1 MSIVSMRDMLEAGV
15 HFGHQSRYWN
25 PKMAPYIF
33 GERNRIHIINL
44 EVTLPLYREA
54 INFLGRMAASNGTV
68 LFVGT
73 KRAAQEVIRREA
85 VRCGMPYVDQR
96 WLGGMLTNFKTV
108 RASIARLREM
118 EAMEEDGR
126 VQRMSKKEALSFRR
140 VLAKLQR
147 SLGGIK
153 HSESLPDVLYIVDVG
168 HEKIAVREADKLGIP
183 IVGVVDTNHEPDRV
197 DYVIPG
203 NDDAA
208 RAIEL
213 YTVGVAD
220 AVIEA
225 RQAAHLEVAPEE
237 KGGSG
242 PDGVNANGADGP
254 AVVLSEPAPA
264 GPAVVLSEPAPA
276 APAVVSSEPA
286 SAGPAVVSSEPAS
299 AAPAV
304 VSSEPASAGP
314 AVAASESAP
323 AAPADAASEPA
334 RAAAAGPAGET
345 LADRIRQHV
354 FTHHIVPSRDAGEN
368 LIVVR
373 AGDVHREMGLQDR
386 VPAVVSALDTQRFLG
401 MAGVVMEGR
410 SGPPQGATT
419 AFTFRVVEPGGEA
432 AEES

>member
-1 MSIVSMRDMLEAGV
+1 MSIVTMRNMLEAGV

-54 INFLGRMAASNGTV
+54 INFLGRMAANNGTV

-85 VRCGMPYVDQR
+85 IRCGMPFVDQR

-140 VLAKLQR
+140 SLAKLQR

-153 HSESLPDVLYIVDVG
+153 HSESLPDVLFIVDVG
-168 HEKIAVREADKLGIP
+168 HEKIAVMEADKLGIP

-220 AVIEA
+220 AIIEA
-225 RQAAHLEVAPEE
+225 RQAAHLEIDPGESVEAGTPVADAASGNGAAAPPAEPTGGSAPLAPEI
-237 KGGSG
+237 
-242 PDGVNANGADGP
+242 A
-254 AVVLSEPAPA
+254 
-264 GPAVVLSEPAPA
+264 
-276 APAVVSSEPA
+276 SSEPA
-286 SAGPAVVSSEPAS
+286 SPAPEESPA
-299 AAPAV
+299 
-304 VSSEPASAGP
+304 
-314 AVAASESAP
+314 
-323 AAPADAASEPA
+323 
-334 RAAAAGPAGET
+334 ET
-345 LADRIRQHV
+345 LADRVRQHV
-354 FTHHIVPSRDAGEN
+354 LVHHITPARDGGEN
-368 LIVVR
+368 LIRVTS
-373 AGDVHREMGLQDR
+373 GEVHREMGLQDR
-386 VPAVVSALDTQRFLG
+386 MPAVCGALDTEKFLEL
-401 MAGVVMEGR
+401 AGVAMEER
-410 SGPPQGATT
+410 TGPPQGATT
-419 AFTFRVVEPGGEA
+419 TFVFRVVESG
-432 AEES
+432 EES

>member
-1 MSIVSMRDMLEAGV
+1 MSIVTMRDMLEAGV

-54 INFLGRMAASNGTV
+54 INFLGRMAASNGAI

-85 VRCGMPYVDQR
+85 TRCGMPYVDQR

-153 HSESLPDVLYIVDVG
+153 HTESLPDVLFVVDVG
-168 HEKIAVREADKLGIP
+168 HEKIAVQEADKLGIP

-220 AVIEA
+220 AIIEA
-225 RQAAHLEVAPEE
+225 RQAAQLAT
-237 KGGSG
+237 
-242 PDGVNANGADGP
+242 GP
-254 AVVLSEPAPA
+254 AAMDDPA
-264 GPAVVLSEPAPA
+264 GPADAAAGNGAAAPAESPPAPA
-276 APAVVSSEPA
+276 EP
-286 SAGPAVVSSEPAS
+286 P
-299 AAPAV
+299 
-304 VSSEPASAGP
+304 
-314 AVAASESAP
+314 P
-323 AAPADAASEPA
+323 AAAES
-334 RAAAAGPAGET
+334 
-345 LADRIRQHV
+345 LSDRIREHV
-354 FTHHIVPSRDAGEN
+354 LVHHIAPARDAGEN
-368 LIVVR
+368 VVTVR
-373 AGDVHREMGLQDR
+373 AGDVGREMGLQDR
-386 VPAVVSALDTQRFLG
+386 GPAVAAALRSGKLLEL
-401 MAGVVMEGR
+401 AGV
-410 SGPPQGATT
+410 
-419 AFTFRVVEPGGEA
+419 EA
-432 AEES
+432 AGEPDGRDGPAATFEYRFAGTKAEG

>member
-1 MSIVSMRDMLEAGV
+1 MSIVSMRDMLQAGV

-44 EVTLPLYREA
+44 EVTLALYREA

-126 VQRMSKKEALSFRR
+126 VQRMSKKEALGFRR
-140 VLAKLQR
+140 SLAKLQR

-153 HSESLPDVLYIVDVG
+153 NTESLPDVLFVVDVG

-220 AVIEA
+220 AIIEA
-225 RQAAHLEVAPEE
+225 RQAAHLEVDYGEMGAADATAAP
-237 KGGSG
+237 
-242 PDGVNANGADGP
+242 ANGGAAPAPVPIESSEAGP
-254 AVVLSEPAPA
+254 VAEPAPA
-264 GPAVVLSEPAPA
+264 TSAEAAPAETAPAAAPEPAPSTPVEAAPEPAPA
-276 APAVVSSEPA
+276 AAAEP
-286 SAGPAVVSSEPAS
+286 P
-299 AAPAV
+299 
-304 VSSEPASAGP
+304 
-314 AVAASESAP
+314 P
-323 AAPADAASEPA
+323 AAPAEAEAPAASAEPEPP
-334 RAAAAGPAGET
+334 AAAASGPGPEDSGSAEAQDAAAG
-345 LADRIRQHV
+345 ADA
-354 FTHHIVPSRDAGEN
+354 S
-368 LIVVR
+368 
-373 AGDVHREMGLQDR
+373 
-386 VPAVVSALDTQRFLG
+386 
-401 MAGVVMEGR
+401 EGR
-410 SGPPQGATT
+410 
-419 AFTFRVVEPGGEA
+419 
-432 AEES
+432 

>member
-1 MSIVSMRDMLEAGV
+1 MSIVTMRDMLEAGV

-85 VRCGMPYVDQR
+85 IRCGMPFVDQR

-126 VQRMSKKEALSFRR
+126 VQRMSKKEALRFRR

-168 HEKIAVREADKLGIP
+168 HEKIAVQEADKLGIP

-213 YTVGVAD
+213 YTIGVAD
-220 AVIEA
+220 AIIEA
-225 RQAAHLEVAPEE
+225 RQAAQLEVGDGAGAEPEPPPAAAPPA
-237 KGGSG
+237 G
-242 PDGVNANGADGP
+242 NGADAP
-254 AVVLSEPAPA
+254 AVVTSAPEPAGARDPA
-264 GPAVVLSEPAPA
+264 EARDPAAVEAIEEPA
-276 APAVVSSEPA
+276 APAL
-286 SAGPAVVSSEPAS
+286 
-299 AAPAV
+299 
-304 VSSEPASAGP
+304 
-314 AVAASESAP
+314 P
-323 AAPADAASEPA
+323 AAEEPDE
-334 RAAAAGPAGET
+334 ET
-345 LADRIRQHV
+345 LAARIRKYVIDRHV
-354 FTHHIVPSRDAGEN
+354 APARDAGAAS
-368 LIVVR
+368 VRVR
-373 AGDVHREMGLQDR
+373 AGDVHGELGLEDR
-386 VPAVVSALDTQRFLG
+386 MPAVCSALDTQVFLDL
-401 MAGVVMEGR
+401 AGVEMEGR

-419 AFTFRVVEPGGEA
+419 TFAFRLPGPAPVPEPASDATEGGP
-432 AEES
+432 

>member
-1 MSIVSMRDMLEAGV
+1 MSIVTMRDMLEAGV
-15 HFGHQSRYWN
+15 HFGHQARYWN

-85 VRCGMPYVDQR
+85 NRCGMPYVDQR

-126 VQRMSKKEALSFRR
+126 VQRMSKKEALGFRR
-140 VLAKLQR
+140 SLAKLQR

-153 HSESLPDVLYIVDVG
+153 HTESLPDVLYVADVG
-168 HEKIAVREADKLGIP
+168 HEKIAVMEAYKLGIP
-183 IVGVVDTNHEPDRV
+183 IVGVVDTNNEPDRV

-220 AVIEA
+220 AIVEA
-225 RQAAHLEVAPEE
+225 RQAAHLDV
-237 KGGSG
+237 
-242 PDGVNANGADGP
+242 GA
-254 AVVLSEPAPA
+254 
-264 GPAVVLSEPAPA
+264 
-276 APAVVSSEPA
+276 
-286 SAGPAVVSSEPAS
+286 
-299 AAPAV
+299 
-304 VSSEPASAGP
+304 
-314 AVAASESAP
+314 AASEGAPRLNGGGAPDSAG
-323 AAPADAASEPA
+323 
-334 RAAAAGPAGET
+334 AAAGEGEKAAVPRPDEGAGATADSESSPADEQ

-354 FTHHIVPSRDAGEN
+354 VIRHFVPARASGLNE
-368 LIVVR
+368 VTVR
-373 AGDVHREMGLQDR
+373 AGDLAEEMELQGDT
-386 VPAVVSALDTQRFLG
+386 AAICAALRSKMLRDL
-401 MAGVVMEGR
+401 AGVGLAGEPDTRDSV
-410 SGPPQGATT
+410 AA
-419 AFTFRVVEPGGEA
+419 AFTYTLGVTQ
-432 AEES
+432 AE

>member
-1 MSIVSMRDMLEAGV
+1 MSIVTMRDMLGAGV

-85 VRCGMPYVDQR
+85 MRCGMPYVDQR

-108 RASIARLREM
+108 RASIARLTEM

-126 VQRMSKKEALSFRR
+126 VQRMSKKEALRFRR

-153 HSESLPDVLYIVDVG
+153 HSESLPDVLFIVDVG

-220 AVIEA
+220 AIIEA
-225 RQAAHLEVAPEE
+225 RQAAHLEVGDGT
-237 KGGSG
+237 KDGSG
-242 PDGVNANGADGP
+242 PAP
-254 AVVLSEPAPA
+254 AEAPA
-264 GPAVVLSEPAPA
+264 GNGAA
-276 APAVVSSEPA
+276 APAVISGVPD
-286 SAGPAVVSSEPAS
+286 SAEAIDEA
-299 AAPAV
+299 AAPAP
-304 VSSEPASAGP
+304 PADAPSDSDGSVPAAIADE
-314 AVAASESAP
+314 AVAAAADESDGA
-323 AAPADAASEPA
+323 
-334 RAAAAGPAGET
+334 T
-345 LADRIRQHV
+345 LAERIRRHVIDQH
-354 FTHHIVPSRDAGEN
+354 IAKARDAGASE
-368 LIVVR
+368 IRVR
-373 AGDVHREMGLQDR
+373 AGDVHGELGLQDR
-386 VPAVVSALDTQRFLG
+386 MPAVCSALDTQIFLDLAEVE
-401 MAGVVMEGR
+401 MTGR

-419 AFTFRVVEPGGEA
+419 TFVFHFPDSAPGSAGDSTEA
-432 AEES
+432 G

>member
-15 HFGHQSRYWN
+15 HFGHQLRYWN

-126 VQRMSKKEALSFRR
+126 VQRMSKKEALGFRR

-153 HSESLPDVLYIVDVG
+153 HTESLPDVLFVVDVG
-168 HEKIAVREADKLGIP
+168 HEKIAVQEADKLGIP

-208 RAIEL
+208 GAIEL

-220 AVIEA
+220 AIIEA
-225 RQAAHLEVAPEE
+225 RQAAHLEVFEAQDE
-237 KGGSG
+237 
-242 PDGVNANGADGP
+242 
-254 AVVLSEPAPA
+254 PA
-264 GPAVVLSEPAPA
+264 GPTEAAAGNGA
-276 APAVVSSEPA
+276 AP
-286 SAGPAVVSSEPAS
+286 
-299 AAPAV
+299 
-304 VSSEPASAGP
+304 
-314 AVAASESAP
+314 SESA
-323 AAPADAASEPA
+323 EPA
-334 RAAAAGPAGET
+334 EAPPAAAAAES
-345 LADRIRQHV
+345 LSDRIRQHALV
-354 FTHHIVPSRDAGEN
+354 HHVAPARDAGEN
-368 LIVVR
+368 VVTLR
-373 AGDVHREMGLQDR
+373 AGDIGREMGLQDR
-386 VPAVVSALDTQRFLG
+386 MPAVGAALRSGKFLEL
-401 MAGVVMEGR
+401 AGVEATGAPDR
-410 SGPPQGATT
+410 PDTTATT
-419 AFTFRVVEPGGEA
+419 FEYRFVGAAGEG
-432 AEES
+432 

>member
-85 VRCGMPYVDQR
+85 TRCGMPYVDQR

-140 VLAKLQR
+140 GLAKLQR

-153 HSESLPDVLYIVDVG
+153 HTESPPDVLYVVDVG
-168 HEKIAVREADKLGIP
+168 HEKIAVQEADKLGIP

-220 AVIEA
+220 AIIEA
-225 RQAAHLEVAPEE
+225 RQAAQLATGAAGTDDPA
-237 KGGSG
+237 G
-242 PDGVNANGADGP
+242 PVNAAVGNGAAAP
-254 AVVLSEPAPA
+254 AEPPPAPA
-264 GPAVVLSEPAPA
+264 ESPPA
-276 APAVVSSEPA
+276 AA
-286 SAGPAVVSSEPAS
+286 
-299 AAPAV
+299 
-304 VSSEPASAGP
+304 
-314 AVAASESAP
+314 ESL
-323 AAPADAASEPA
+323 S
-334 RAAAAGPAGET
+334 
-345 LADRIRQHV
+345 DRIREHV
-354 FTHHIVPSRDAGEN
+354 LVHHVAPARDAGEN
-368 LIVVR
+368 LVTVR
-373 AGDVHREMGLQDR
+373 AGDVGREMGLKDR
-386 VPAVVSALDTQRFLG
+386 TPAICSALRSGKLLDL
-401 MAGVVMEGR
+401 AGV
-410 SGPPQGATT
+410 
-419 AFTFRVVEPGGEA
+419 EA
-432 AEES
+432 AGEPDQRDSTAATFEYRFAGPAGEG

>member
-44 EVTLPLYREA
+44 EVTLPLYQEA

-85 VRCGMPYVDQR
+85 IRCGMPYVDQR

-118 EAMEEDGR
+118 DAMEEDGR
-126 VQRMSKKEALSFRR
+126 VQRMSKKEALGFRR
-140 VLAKLQR
+140 ALAKLQR

-153 HSESLPDVLYIVDVG
+153 HSESLPDVLYVVDVG

-203 NDDAA
+203 NDDAT

-213 YTVGVAD
+213 YSIGVAD
-220 AVIEA
+220 AIIEA
-225 RQAAHLEVAPEE
+225 RQAAHLETGAGA
-237 KGGSG
+237 KSGAG
-242 PDGVNANGADGP
+242 PDAEDAAAGNGA
-254 AVVLSEPAPA
+254 A
-264 GPAVVLSEPAPA
+264 APA
-276 APAVVSSEPA
+276 A
-286 SAGPAVVSSEPAS
+286 
-299 AAPAV
+299 
-304 VSSEPASAGP
+304 
-314 AVAASESAP
+314 
-323 AAPADAASEPA
+323 
-334 RAAAAGPAGET
+334 AGEPVAET
-345 LADRIRQHV
+345 LSDRIRQHV
-354 FTHHIVPSRDAGEN
+354 LTHHIAPARDAGEN
-368 LIVVR
+368 VITVR
-373 AGDVHREMGLQDR
+373 AGDVSREMGLQDR
-386 VPAVVSALDTQRFLG
+386 VPAVCAAL
-401 MAGVVMEGR
+401 R
-410 SGPPQGATT
+410 SRKFRDLADVDLTGDPDRQDGATT
-419 AFTFRVVEPGGEA
+419 TFDYTVGGA
-432 AEES
+432 KAGN

>member
-1 MSIVSMRDMLEAGV
+1 MSIVTMRDMLEAGV

-85 VRCGMPYVDQR
+85 IRCGMPYVDQR

-140 VLAKLQR
+140 SLAKLQR

-153 HSESLPDVLYIVDVG
+153 HAESLPDVLYVVDVG
-168 HEKIAVREADKLGIP
+168 HEKIAVLEADKLGIP

-220 AVIEA
+220 AIIEA
-225 RQAAHLEVAPEE
+225 RQAAHLEV
-237 KGGSG
+237 GSG
-242 PDGVNANGADGP
+242 EMGDADAIAARANGGG
-254 AVVLSEPAPA
+254 APA
-264 GPAVVLSEPAPA
+264 TLAESASAEAVPAADPEPAPA
-276 APAVVSSEPA
+276 APEPA
-286 SAGPAVVSSEPAS
+286 PTEPAPVEAES
-299 AAPAV
+299 PA
-304 VSSEPASAGP
+304 E
-314 AVAASESAP
+314 AASDVVESAS
-323 AAPADAASEPA
+323 DA
-334 RAAAAGPAGET
+334 T
-345 LADRIRQHV
+345 LADRIRLHV
-354 FTHHIVPSRDAGEN
+354 ITQRIAPARNAGETR
-368 LIVVR
+368 VR
-373 AGDVHREMGLQDR
+373 VTAGDVHREMDLQDR
-386 VPAVVSALDTQRFLG
+386 MPAVCGALDARKFLD
-401 MAGVVMEGR
+401 MAGVSMEER
-410 SGPPQGATT
+410 SGPPQGA
-419 AFTFRVVEPGGEA
+419 AATFVFGVSGPTGAEAEEA
-432 AEES
+432 AAGADASEGR

>member
-1 MSIVSMRDMLEAGV
+1 MRARSGQGEAKLRTRTVTCVRVPSEGSPHGVRGGTTRYEPQGTPMSIVTMRDMLEAGV

-73 KRAAQEVIRREA
+73 KRAAQDVIRREA
-85 VRCGMPYVDQR
+85 IRCGMPYVDQR

-140 VLAKLQR
+140 SLSKLQR

-153 HSESLPDVLYIVDVG
+153 HTESLPDVLYVVDVG
-168 HEKIAVREADKLGIP
+168 HEKIAVMEADKLGIP

-220 AVIEA
+220 AIIEA
-225 RQAAHLEVAPEE
+225 RQAAHLEV
-237 KGGSG
+237 G
-242 PDGVNANGADGP
+242 PDSQGDSGRGAEETAPGNGEA
-254 AVVLSEPAPA
+254 S
-264 GPAVVLSEPAPA
+264 A
-276 APAVVSSEPA
+276 AAVVSSAPEPV
-286 SAGPAVVSSEPAS
+286 PAAANGA
-299 AAPAV
+299 AAPA
-304 VSSEPASAGP
+304 GD
-314 AVAASESAP
+314 P
-323 AAPADAASEPA
+323 AAPEPAAASGAAEPD
-334 RAAAAGPAGET
+334 EQT

-354 FTHHIVPSRDAGEN
+354 ITHDIVPARDAGQGAVS
-368 LIVVR
+368 IR
-373 AGDVHREMGLQDR
+373 AGAVHGEMGLQDR
-386 VPAVVSALDTQRFLG
+386 MPAVCAALDAQDFLDQ
-401 MAGVVMEGR
+401 AGVEMEER
-410 SGPPQGATT
+410 SGPPQGA
-419 AFTFRVVEPGGEA
+419 AARFVFRIIGSAEA
-432 AEES
+432 PAEAS

>member
-1 MSIVSMRDMLEAGV
+1 MSIVTMRDMLEAGV

-54 INFLGRMAASNGTV
+54 INFLGRMAANNGTV

-73 KRAAQEVIRREA
+73 KRAAQEAIRREA
-85 VRCGMPYVDQR
+85 NRCGMPYVDQR
-96 WLGGMLTNFKTV
+96 WLGGMLTNYKTV

-140 VLAKLQR
+140 SLAKLQR

-153 HSESLPDVLYIVDVG
+153 NTESLPDVLFIVDVG
-168 HEKIAVREADKLGIP
+168 HEKIAVLEADKLGIP

-213 YTVGVAD
+213 YTIGVAD
-220 AVIEA
+220 AIIEA
-225 RQAAHLEVAPEE
+225 RQAAHLEVVADSPDSGAGTGAAEVQAP
-237 KGGSG
+237 SG
-242 PDGVNANGADGP
+242 NG
-254 AVVLSEPAPA
+254 EAP
-264 GPAVVLSEPAPA
+264 
-276 APAVVSSEPA
+276 APAVVTSVPESEPA
-286 SAGPAVVSSEPAS
+286 TGNGA
-299 AAPAV
+299 AAPATDPGTP
-304 VSSEPASAGP
+304 EPAA
-314 AVAASESAP
+314 AP
-323 AAPADAASEPA
+323 AAEEPD
-334 RAAAAGPAGET
+334 EQT

-354 FTHHIVPSRDAGEN
+354 ITHDIVPAREAGQGE
-368 LIVVR
+368 VSVR
-373 AGDVHREMGLQDR
+373 AGAVHGEMGLQDR
-386 VPAVVSALDTQRFLG
+386 MPAVCGALDTQVFLDL
-401 MAGVVMEGR
+401 AGVAMKER

-419 AFTFRVVEPGGEA
+419 RFVFQIAGATEA
-432 AEES
+432 PAEES

>member
-1 MSIVSMRDMLEAGV
+1 MSIVSMRDMLQAGV

-44 EVTLPLYREA
+44 EVTLALYREA

-85 VRCGMPYVDQR
+85 IRCGMPYVDQR

-153 HSESLPDVLYIVDVG
+153 HTESLPDVLYVVDVG

-220 AVIEA
+220 AIIEA
-225 RQAAHLEVAPEE
+225 RQAAHLEVDATE
-237 KGGSG
+237 KVDSEAA
-242 PDGVNANGADGP
+242 ANGGGAP
-254 AVVLSEPAPA
+254 APVSSESSEPAPA
-264 GPAVVLSEPAPA
+264 TAAEAAPA
-276 APAVVSSEPA
+276 APAEIEPPAA
-286 SAGPAVVSSEPAS
+286 SAGLNEG
-299 AAPAV
+299 AAP
-304 VSSEPASAGP
+304 SDQGPKGSGP
-314 AVAASESAP
+314 A
-323 AAPADAASEPA
+323 
-334 RAAAAGPAGET
+334 PAGE
-345 LADRIRQHV
+345 D
-354 FTHHIVPSRDAGEN
+354 P
-368 LIVVR
+368 
-373 AGDVHREMGLQDR
+373 
-386 VPAVVSALDTQRFLG
+386 
-401 MAGVVMEGR
+401 AGVDAPEG
-410 SGPPQGATT
+410 S
-419 AFTFRVVEPGGEA
+419 
-432 AEES
+432 

>member
-1 MSIVSMRDMLEAGV
+1 MPIVSMRDMLEAGV

-85 VRCGMPYVDQR
+85 LRCGMPYVDQR

-126 VQRMSKKEALSFRR
+126 VQRMSKKEALGFRR

-153 HSESLPDVLYIVDVG
+153 HAESLPDVLYVVDVG
-168 HEKIAVREADKLGIP
+168 HEKIAVQEADKLGIP

-220 AVIEA
+220 AIIEA
-225 RQAAHLEVAPEE
+225 RQAAHLEIAAAA
-237 KGGSG
+237 K
-242 PDGVNANGADGP
+242 DD
-254 AVVLSEPAPA
+254 PA
-264 GPAVVLSEPAPA
+264 GPE
-276 APAVVSSEPA
+276 
-286 SAGPAVVSSEPAS
+286 
-299 AAPAV
+299 
-304 VSSEPASAGP
+304 
-314 AVAASESAP
+314 
-323 AAPADAASEPA
+323 
-334 RAAAAGPAGET
+334 AAAAGNGAAAPAESPPVAAAET
-345 LADRIRQHV
+345 LSDRVREHV
-354 FTHHIVPSRDAGEN
+354 LVHHLAPARDAGEN
-368 LIVVR
+368 VVAVR
-373 AGDVHREMGLQDR
+373 AGDVAREMGLQDR
-386 VPAVVSALDTQRFLG
+386 VPAVCSALRTRKLLER
-401 MAGVVMEGR
+401 AGVEMTGEPDRRDGTTTTFEYRFV
-410 SGPPQGATT
+410 GAK
-419 AFTFRVVEPGGEA
+419 
-432 AEES
+432 AED

>member
-1 MSIVSMRDMLEAGV
+1 MSIVSMRDMLQAGV

-85 VRCGMPYVDQR
+85 NRCGMPFVDQR
-96 WLGGMLTNFKTV
+96 WLGGMLTNYKTV

-140 VLAKLQR
+140 ALAKLQR

-153 HSESLPDVLYIVDVG
+153 HTESLPDVLFVVDVG
-168 HEKIAVREADKLGIP
+168 HEKIAVREAEKLGIP

-213 YTVGVAD
+213 YAVGVAD
-220 AVIEA
+220 AILEA
-225 RQAAHLEVAPEE
+225 RQAAHLEVGPGDGGES
-237 KGGSG
+237 GSG
-242 PDGVNANGADGP
+242 APGANGA
-254 AVVLSEPAPA
+254 
-264 GPAVVLSEPAPA
+264 A

-286 SAGPAVVSSEPAS
+286 PAA
-299 AAPAV
+299 AAPAAAA
-304 VSSEPASAGP
+304 EP
-314 AVAASESAP
+314 AP
-323 AAPADAASEPA
+323 AAPAVAAPAAAPAAPPEPTAAEAASAEPQA
-334 RAAAAGPAGET
+334 PAAEAAASDQGPGGSGSAPAGEDVAV
-345 LADRIRQHV
+345 ADA
-354 FTHHIVPSRDAGEN
+354 PEDS
-368 LIVVR
+368 
-373 AGDVHREMGLQDR
+373 
-386 VPAVVSALDTQRFLG
+386 
-401 MAGVVMEGR
+401 
-410 SGPPQGATT
+410 
-419 AFTFRVVEPGGEA
+419 
-432 AEES
+432 

>member
-1 MSIVSMRDMLEAGV
+1 MSIVSMRDMLQAGV

-44 EVTLPLYREA
+44 EVTLALYREA

-85 VRCGMPYVDQR
+85 IRCGMPYVDQR

-140 VLAKLQR
+140 SLAKLQR

-153 HSESLPDVLYIVDVG
+153 NTESLPDVLYVVDVG

-220 AVIEA
+220 AIMEA
-225 RQAAHLEVAPEE
+225 RQAAHLEVDPGE
-237 KGGSG
+237 KGAADATGS
-242 PDGVNANGADGP
+242 PANGGGAP
-254 AVVLSEPAPA
+254 APVSSESSEAAPAAEPAPA
-264 GPAVVLSEPAPA
+264 ASAEAAPAEPAPA
-276 APAVVSSEPA
+276 APAEATP
-286 SAGPAVVSSEPAS
+286 EPAS
-299 AAPAV
+299 AAPA
-304 VSSEPASAGP
+304 EP
-314 AVAASESAP
+314 AP
-323 AAPADAASEPA
+323 AAPVEAEAPAASAEPEA
-334 RAAAAGPAGET
+334 PAAAASDPGPEESGSAPAEEDAAG
-345 LADRIRQHV
+345 
-354 FTHHIVPSRDAGEN
+354 SDA
-368 LIVVR
+368 
-373 AGDVHREMGLQDR
+373 
-386 VPAVVSALDTQRFLG
+386 PA
-401 MAGVVMEGR
+401 EGR
-410 SGPPQGATT
+410 
-419 AFTFRVVEPGGEA
+419 
-432 AEES
+432 

>member
-1 MSIVSMRDMLEAGV
+1 MSIVTMRDMLEAGV

-54 INFLGRMAASNGTV
+54 INFLGRMAANNGTV

-73 KRAAQEVIRREA
+73 KRAAQEAIRREA
-85 VRCGMPYVDQR
+85 NRCGMPFVDQR
-96 WLGGMLTNFKTV
+96 WLGGMLTNYKTV

-140 VLAKLQR
+140 SLAKLQR

-153 HSESLPDVLYIVDVG
+153 NTESLPDVLFIVDVG
-168 HEKIAVREADKLGIP
+168 HEKIAVLEADKLGIP

-213 YTVGVAD
+213 YTIGVAD
-220 AVIEA
+220 AIIEA
-225 RQAAHLEVAPEE
+225 RQAAHLEVVADSPDSGAGTGAAEVQAP
-237 KGGSG
+237 SG
-242 PDGVNANGADGP
+242 NG
-254 AVVLSEPAPA
+254 EAP
-264 GPAVVLSEPAPA
+264 
-276 APAVVSSEPA
+276 APAVVTSVPEFEPA
-286 SAGPAVVSSEPAS
+286 TGNGA
-299 AAPAV
+299 AAPATDPGTP
-304 VSSEPASAGP
+304 EPAA
-314 AVAASESAP
+314 AP
-323 AAPADAASEPA
+323 AAEEPD
-334 RAAAAGPAGET
+334 EQT
-345 LADRIRQHV
+345 LAERIRQHV
-354 FTHHIVPSRDAGEN
+354 ITHDIVPAREAGQVE
-368 LIVVR
+368 VSVR
-373 AGDVHREMGLQDR
+373 AGAVHGEMGLQDR
-386 VPAVVSALDTQRFLG
+386 MPAVCGALDTQVFLDL
-401 MAGVVMEGR
+401 AGVAMKER

-419 AFTFRVVEPGGEA
+419 RFVFQIAGATEA
-432 AEES
+432 PAEES

>member
-1 MSIVSMRDMLEAGV
+1 MSIVSMRDMLAAGV

-85 VRCGMPYVDQR
+85 IRCGMPYVDQR

-140 VLAKLQR
+140 SLAKLQR

-153 HSESLPDVLYIVDVG
+153 NTESLPDVLYVVDVG

-220 AVIEA
+220 AIIEA
-225 RQAAHLEVAPEE
+225 RQAAHLEVGPDE
-237 KGGSG
+237 KGDAEETGA
-242 PDGVNANGADGP
+242 PANGGGAP
-254 AVVLSEPAPA
+254 VVASIGEAPA
-264 GPAVVLSEPAPA
+264 APAEPAPA
-276 APAVVSSEPA
+276 AAAE
-286 SAGPAVVSSEPAS
+286 
-299 AAPAV
+299 AAPA
-304 VSSEPASAGP
+304 EP
-314 AVAASESAP
+314 AP
-323 AAPADAASEPA
+323 AAAAEAAPAEAVPAVSAEVEAPSAAEDSTGDA
-334 RAAAAGPAGET
+334 
-345 LADRIRQHV
+345 LADRVRQHV
-354 FTHHIVPSRDAGEN
+354 ITRHIVPARDAGEA
-368 LIVVR
+368 VVR
-373 AGDVHREMGLQDR
+373 VTSGDVHRDMSLQDR
-386 VPAVVSALDTQRFLG
+386 IPAVCSALDTQVFLD
-401 MAGVVMEGR
+401 MAGVNMEER

-419 AFTFRVVEPGGEA
+419 TFAFRISGPA
-432 AEES
+432 DAPAEGS

>member
-1 MSIVSMRDMLEAGV
+1 MSIVSMRDMLQAGV

-44 EVTLPLYREA
+44 EVTLALYREA

-85 VRCGMPYVDQR
+85 IRCGMPYVDQR

-140 VLAKLQR
+140 SLAKLQR

-153 HSESLPDVLYIVDVG
+153 NTESLPDVLFVVDVG

-220 AVIEA
+220 AIIEA
-225 RQAAHLEVAPEE
+225 RQAAHLEVDPGVKGDAEATGAP
-237 KGGSG
+237 
-242 PDGVNANGADGP
+242 ANGGGAPVSSESSEAAP
-254 AVVLSEPAPA
+254 AAEPAPA
-264 GPAVVLSEPAPA
+264 TSAEAAPAETAPAAAPEPAPSAPAEAAPAPAAAAAAEPVPAEPAPA
-276 APAVVSSEPA
+276 APVEAE
-286 SAGPAVVSSEPAS
+286 AS
-299 AAPAV
+299 AASAEPEPPAT
-304 VSSEPASAGP
+304 
-314 AVAASESAP
+314 AASGPGTEDSGSAE
-323 AAPADAASEPA
+323 AQEDAAGS
-334 RAAAAGPAGET
+334 
-345 LADRIRQHV
+345 
-354 FTHHIVPSRDAGEN
+354 DA
-368 LIVVR
+368 
-373 AGDVHREMGLQDR
+373 
-386 VPAVVSALDTQRFLG
+386 S
-401 MAGVVMEGR
+401 EGR
-410 SGPPQGATT
+410 
-419 AFTFRVVEPGGEA
+419 
-432 AEES
+432 

>member
-1 MSIVSMRDMLEAGV
+1 MSIVTMRDMLAAGV

-85 VRCGMPYVDQR
+85 MRCGMPFVDQR

-153 HSESLPDVLYIVDVG
+153 NTESLPDVLYVVDVG

-220 AVIEA
+220 AIIDA
-225 RQAAHLEVAPEE
+225 RQAAHLEV
-237 KGGSG
+237 
-242 PDGVNANGADGP
+242 GP
-254 AVVLSEPAPA
+254 AETGDSGAEGEGAPA
-264 GPAVVLSEPAPA
+264 GNGAA
-276 APAVVSSEPA
+276 APAVV
-286 SAGPAVVSSEPAS
+286 AG
-299 AAPAV
+299 APA
-304 VSSEPASAGP
+304 P
-314 AVAASESAP
+314 AP
-323 AAPADAASEPA
+323 AQEAASEPSP
-334 RAAAAGPAGET
+334 AAAGEAGGDAPPPAAEEETAET
-345 LADRIRQHV
+345 LADRVRQQVIAHY
-354 FTHHIVPSRDAGEN
+354 IAPARNAGET
-368 LIVVR
+368 VVKVT
-373 AGDVHREMGLQDR
+373 AGDVHRELDLQDR
-386 VPAVVSALDTQRFLG
+386 MPAVCSALDTQEFLDL
-401 MAGVVMEGR
+401 AGVDMEGR

-419 AFTFRVVEPGGEA
+419 TFVFSIPGPDGGP
-432 AEES
+432 AEDA

>member
-1 MSIVSMRDMLEAGV
+1 MSIVSMRDMLQAGV

-44 EVTLPLYREA
+44 EVTLALYREA

-140 VLAKLQR
+140 SLAKLQR

-153 HSESLPDVLYIVDVG
+153 NTESLPDVLYVVDVG

-220 AVIEA
+220 AIIEA
-225 RQAAHLEVAPEE
+225 RQAAHLEVDPGKKGAADAAGATGAP
-237 KGGSG
+237 
-242 PDGVNANGADGP
+242 ANGGGAP
-254 AVVLSEPAPA
+254 ATAPAASAEAAPAAAAPTPAPEPAPST
-264 GPAVVLSEPAPA
+264 PAEAAPEPAPA
-276 APAVVSSEPA
+276 AAAEP
-286 SAGPAVVSSEPAS
+286 V
-299 AAPAV
+299 
-304 VSSEPASAGP
+304 
-314 AVAASESAP
+314 P
-323 AAPADAASEPA
+323 AAPAEAGAPAASAEPEAPDAAA
-334 RAAAAGPAGET
+334 
-345 LADRIRQHV
+345 
-354 FTHHIVPSRDAGEN
+354 
-368 LIVVR
+368 
-373 AGDVHREMGLQDR
+373 
-386 VPAVVSALDTQRFLG
+386 
-401 MAGVVMEGR
+401 
-410 SGPPQGATT
+410 SGPGTEDSSSAPAEGVG
-419 AFTFRVVEPGGEA
+419 RRMEKEA
-432 AEES
+432 

>member
-1 MSIVSMRDMLEAGV
+1 MSIVSMRDMLQAGV

-44 EVTLPLYREA
+44 EVTLALYREA

-140 VLAKLQR
+140 SLAKLQR

-153 HSESLPDVLYIVDVG
+153 HTESLPDVLFIVDVG

-220 AVIEA
+220 AIIEA
-225 RQAAHLEVAPEE
+225 RQAAHLEVDPGKKGAADATGAPANGGGAPAPATSEEAAPAESAPATPEPAPSTPVETAPE
-237 KGGSG
+237 
-242 PDGVNANGADGP
+242 P
-254 AVVLSEPAPA
+254 APTEPAPA
-264 GPAVVLSEPAPA
+264 EAEAPA
-276 APAVVSSEPA
+276 E
-286 SAGPAVVSSEPAS
+286 
-299 AAPAV
+299 
-304 VSSEPASAGP
+304 
-314 AVAASESAP
+314 AAS
-323 AAPADAASEPA
+323 DAAEGVSDT
-334 RAAAAGPAGET
+334 T
-345 LADRIRQHV
+345 LADRIRLHV
-354 FTHHIVPSRDAGEN
+354 ITHHIAPARNAGET
-368 LIVVR
+368 R
-373 AGDVHREMGLQDR
+373 ARVTSGDVHREMDLQDR
-386 VPAVVSALDTQRFLG
+386 VPAVCAALDTQKFLD
-401 MAGVVMEGR
+401 MAGVTMEER

-419 AFTFRVVEPGGEA
+419 TFVFGLSGPTPAPAGENA
-432 AEES
+432 AGSDASEGR

>member
-85 VRCGMPYVDQR
+85 IRCGMPYVDQR

-140 VLAKLQR
+140 ALAKLQR

-203 NDDAA
+203 NDDAT

-213 YTVGVAD
+213 YSIGVAD
-220 AVIEA
+220 AIIEA
-225 RQAAHLEVAPEE
+225 RQAAHLETGAGM
-237 KGGSG
+237 KSG
-242 PDGVNANGADGP
+242 AGPNGAD
-254 AVVLSEPAPA
+254 AAA
-264 GPAVVLSEPAPA
+264 GKGAEAPAPA
-276 APAVVSSEPA
+276 APDPTAPDPGEP
-286 SAGPAVVSSEPAS
+286 
-299 AAPAV
+299 
-304 VSSEPASAGP
+304 
-314 AVAASESAP
+314 VA
-323 AAPADAASEPA
+323 
-334 RAAAAGPAGET
+334 ET
-345 LADRIRQHV
+345 LSDRIRQHV
-354 FTHHIVPSRDAGEN
+354 LTHHIAPARDAGEN
-368 LIVVR
+368 VISVR
-373 AGDVHREMGLQDR
+373 AGDVSLEMGLQDR
-386 VPAVVSALDTQRFLG
+386 VPAIISALDTERFLG
-401 MAGVVMEGR
+401 LAGVVMEGR
-410 SGPPQGATT
+410 SGPPQSTT
-419 AFTFRVVEPGGEA
+419 TIFVFRDAGSAGET
-432 AEES
+432 AEEK

>member
-85 VRCGMPYVDQR
+85 IRCGMPYVDQR

-208 RAIEL
+208 RAIAL

-225 RQAAHLEVAPEE
+225 RQAAHLEVAFEE

-254 AVVLSEPAPA
+254 AVVS
-264 GPAVVLSEPAPA
+264 GEPAPA
-276 APAVVSSEPA
+276 APAVVSGEPA
-286 SAGPAVVSSEPAS
+286 PAAPAVVSGEPAS
-299 AAPAV
+299 AAPAAAAG
-304 VSSEPASAGP
+304 EP
-314 AVAASESAP
+314 AP
-323 AAPADAASEPA
+323 AAPAVAAGEPA
-334 RAAAAGPAGET
+334 PAAPAVAAGEPAPAAAAGPAGET

-354 FTHHIVPSRDAGEN
+354 LVHHIVPSRDAGEN

-386 VPAVVSALDTQRFLG
+386 VPAVVSALDTQRFLD
-401 MAGVVMEGR
+401 MAEVVMEGR

-419 AFTFRVVEPGGEA
+419 AFTFRVVEAGGEA
-432 AEES
+432 AGER

>member
-1 MSIVSMRDMLEAGV
+1 MSIVTMRDMLAAGV

-85 VRCGMPYVDQR
+85 MRCGMPFVDQR

-153 HSESLPDVLYIVDVG
+153 NTESLPDVLYVVDVG

-208 RAIEL
+208 PRDRALHHRGGGRHHRRTAGGPSRGRPPPKRAIRARREKGRRPATAPPL
-213 YTVGVAD
+213 PPSSRARRLRLRHKRRR
-220 AVIEA
+220 ASRRRLRPA
-225 RQAAHLEVAPEE
+225 RQAATRRPRRPKRRPRRRSPTAFA
-237 KGGSG
+237 SR
-242 PDGVNANGADGP
+242 
-254 AVVLSEPAPA
+254 
-264 GPAVVLSEPAPA
+264 
-276 APAVVSSEPA
+276 SSRTTSPRRA
-286 SAGPAVVSSEPAS
+286 T
-299 AAPAV
+299 
-304 VSSEPASAGP
+304 
-314 AVAASESAP
+314 
-323 AAPADAASEPA
+323 PA
-334 RAAAAGPAGET
+334 RPW
-345 LADRIRQHV
+345 
-354 FTHHIVPSRDAGEN
+354 
-368 LIVVR
+368 
-373 AGDVHREMGLQDR
+373 
-386 VPAVVSALDTQRFLG
+386 
-401 MAGVVMEGR
+401 
-410 SGPPQGATT
+410 
-419 AFTFRVVEPGGEA
+419 
-432 AEES
+432 

>member
-1 MSIVSMRDMLEAGV
+1 MSIVSMRDMLQAGV

-44 EVTLPLYREA
+44 EVTLALYREA

-140 VLAKLQR
+140 SLAKLQR

-153 HSESLPDVLYIVDVG
+153 NTESLPDVLFVVDVG

-220 AVIEA
+220 AIIEA
-225 RQAAHLEVAPEE
+225 RQAAHLEVDPGEKGAADAAGAPANGGGAPAPVPIESSEAVPAAETDPAAPAEAAPAEAEPAAAPE
-237 KGGSG
+237 
-242 PDGVNANGADGP
+242 P
-254 AVVLSEPAPA
+254 ATAAPAEAVPEPAQAAAAEPV
-264 GPAVVLSEPAPA
+264 PSEPAPA
-276 APAVVSSEPA
+276 APAEA
-286 SAGPAVVSSEPAS
+286 E
-299 AAPAV
+299 
-304 VSSEPASAGP
+304 
-314 AVAASESAP
+314 AP
-323 AAPADAASEPA
+323 AASAEPEAPAAAESGPGPEDSGSAEAQEDAAGSDDP
-334 RAAAAGPAGET
+334 
-345 LADRIRQHV
+345 
-354 FTHHIVPSRDAGEN
+354 
-368 LIVVR
+368 
-373 AGDVHREMGLQDR
+373 
-386 VPAVVSALDTQRFLG
+386 
-401 MAGVVMEGR
+401 EGR
-410 SGPPQGATT
+410 
-419 AFTFRVVEPGGEA
+419 
-432 AEES
+432 

>member
-1 MSIVSMRDMLEAGV
+1 MSIVSMRDMLQAGV

-44 EVTLPLYREA
+44 EVTLALYREA

-126 VQRMSKKEALSFRR
+126 VQRMSKKEALGFRR
-140 VLAKLQR
+140 SLAKLQR

-153 HSESLPDVLYIVDVG
+153 NTESLPDVLFIVDVG

-220 AVIEA
+220 AIIEA
-225 RQAAHLEVAPEE
+225 RQAAHLEVDPGENGDAGAP
-237 KGGSG
+237 GA
-242 PDGVNANGADGP
+242 PANGGGAP
-254 AVVLSEPAPA
+254 APVSSESSEAAPAAEPAPA
-264 GPAVVLSEPAPA
+264 TSAEAAPAETAPAAAPEPAPSAPAEAAPEPAPAAAAEPVPAEPAPAEPAPA
-276 APAVVSSEPA
+276 APAEA
-286 SAGPAVVSSEPAS
+286 E
-299 AAPAV
+299 
-304 VSSEPASAGP
+304 
-314 AVAASESAP
+314 AP
-323 AAPADAASEPA
+323 AASAEPEA
-334 RAAAAGPAGET
+334 PAAAASGPGPEDSGSAE
-345 LADRIRQHV
+345 AQ
-354 FTHHIVPSRDAGEN
+354 DA
-368 LIVVR
+368 
-373 AGDVHREMGLQDR
+373 
-386 VPAVVSALDTQRFLG
+386 AVGSDAS
-401 MAGVVMEGR
+401 EGR
-410 SGPPQGATT
+410 
-419 AFTFRVVEPGGEA
+419 
-432 AEES
+432 

>member
-1 MSIVSMRDMLEAGV
+1 MSIVSMRDMLQAGV

-44 EVTLPLYREA
+44 EVTLALYREA

-85 VRCGMPYVDQR
+85 IRCGMPYVDQR

-140 VLAKLQR
+140 SLAKLQR

-153 HSESLPDVLYIVDVG
+153 NTESLPDVLYVVDVG

-220 AVIEA
+220 AIMEA
-225 RQAAHLEVAPEE
+225 RQAAHLEVDPGEMGAADAT
-237 KGGSG
+237 GS
-242 PDGVNANGADGP
+242 PANGGGDP
-254 AVVLSEPAPA
+254 ASSESSEAAPAAEPAPA
-264 GPAVVLSEPAPA
+264 ASAEAAPAEPAPA
-276 APAVVSSEPA
+276 APAEATP
-286 SAGPAVVSSEPAS
+286 EPAS
-299 AAPAV
+299 AAPA
-304 VSSEPASAGP
+304 EP
-314 AVAASESAP
+314 AP
-323 AAPADAASEPA
+323 AAPVEAEAPAASAEPEA
-334 RAAAAGPAGET
+334 PAAAASDPGPEESGSAPAEEDAAG
-345 LADRIRQHV
+345 
-354 FTHHIVPSRDAGEN
+354 SDA
-368 LIVVR
+368 
-373 AGDVHREMGLQDR
+373 
-386 VPAVVSALDTQRFLG
+386 PA
-401 MAGVVMEGR
+401 EGR
-410 SGPPQGATT
+410 
-419 AFTFRVVEPGGEA
+419 
-432 AEES
+432 

>member
-1 MSIVSMRDMLEAGV
+1 MSIVSMRDMLQAGV

-85 VRCGMPYVDQR
+85 NRCGMPFVDQR
-96 WLGGMLTNFKTV
+96 WLGGMLTNYKTV

-140 VLAKLQR
+140 ALAKLQR

-153 HSESLPDVLYIVDVG
+153 HTESLPDVLFVVDVG
-168 HEKIAVREADKLGIP
+168 HEKIAVREAEKLGIP

-213 YTVGVAD
+213 YAVGVAD
-220 AVIEA
+220 AILEA
-225 RQAAHLEVAPEE
+225 RLAAHLEVGPGD
-237 KGGSG
+237 GGEAG
-242 PDGVNANGADGP
+242 LD
-254 AVVLSEPAPA
+254 APA
-264 GPAVVLSEPAPA
+264 ASGAA

-286 SAGPAVVSSEPAS
+286 PAAA
-299 AAPAV
+299 AAP
-304 VSSEPASAGP
+304 
-314 AVAASESAP
+314 AP
-323 AAPADAASEPA
+323 AAPAAAAP
-334 RAAAAGPAGET
+334 AAAASAEPEAPAADAQAAASDQGPGSSGSAPAGEDVAVAV
-345 LADRIRQHV
+345 ADA
-354 FTHHIVPSRDAGEN
+354 PEDS
-368 LIVVR
+368 
-373 AGDVHREMGLQDR
+373 
-386 VPAVVSALDTQRFLG
+386 
-401 MAGVVMEGR
+401 
-410 SGPPQGATT
+410 
-419 AFTFRVVEPGGEA
+419 
-432 AEES
+432 

>member
-85 VRCGMPYVDQR
+85 TRCGMPYVDQR

-153 HSESLPDVLYIVDVG
+153 HTESLPDVLYIVDVG
-168 HEKIAVREADKLGIP
+168 HEKIAVQEADKLGIP

-213 YTVGVAD
+213 YCVGVAD
-220 AVIEA
+220 AIIEA
-225 RQAAHLEVAPEE
+225 RQAAQLETGAGAGDAP
-237 KGGSG
+237 
-242 PDGVNANGADGP
+242 GP
-254 AVVLSEPAPA
+254 AEAAAGNGSAAPA
-264 GPAVVLSEPAPA
+264 EPPPAATPAEPPPAA
-276 APAVVSSEPA
+276 APAVA
-286 SAGPAVVSSEPAS
+286 
-299 AAPAV
+299 
-304 VSSEPASAGP
+304 
-314 AVAASESAP
+314 
-323 AAPADAASEPA
+323 
-334 RAAAAGPAGET
+334 ET
-345 LADRIRQHV
+345 LPDRIRQHV
-354 FTHHIVPSRDAGEN
+354 LIHHVAPARDAGEN
-368 LIVVR
+368 VVSVR
-373 AGDVHREMGLQDR
+373 AGDVGREMGLQDR
-386 VPAVVSALDTQRFLG
+386 VPAICSALRSGKFLDL
-401 MAGVVMEGR
+401 AGVGMTGEPGQPD
-410 SGPPQGATT
+410 GAATT
-419 AFTFRVVEPGGEA
+419 FEYLIDGTK
-432 AEES
+432 AEN

>member
-1 MSIVSMRDMLEAGV
+1 MSIVSMRDMLQAGV

-44 EVTLPLYREA
+44 EVTLALYREA

-85 VRCGMPYVDQR
+85 IRCGMPYVDQR

-126 VQRMSKKEALSFRR
+126 VQRMSKKEALGFRR
-140 VLAKLQR
+140 SLDKLQR

-153 HSESLPDVLYIVDVG
+153 NTESLPDVLYVVDVG

-220 AVIEA
+220 AIIEA
-225 RQAAHLEVAPEE
+225 RQAAQLAVDPEAGSQNTAGSAPTAAGE
-237 KGGSG
+237 
-242 PDGVNANGADGP
+242 AA
-254 AVVLSEPAPA
+254 AEPI
-264 GPAVVLSEPAPA
+264 PA
-276 APAVVSSEPA
+276 AA
-286 SAGPAVVSSEPAS
+286 
-299 AAPAV
+299 
-304 VSSEPASAGP
+304 
-314 AVAASESAP
+314 ESAP
-323 AAPADAASEPA
+323 AAADPAPTVDEPT
-334 RAAAAGPAGET
+334 PTGETESADDT
-345 LADRIRQHV
+345 LADRIRLHV
-354 FTHHIVPSRDAGEN
+354 ITRHIAPARNAGET
-368 LIVVR
+368 VVKVTS
-373 AGDVHREMGLQDR
+373 GDVHREMGLQDR
-386 VPAVVSALDTQRFLG
+386 MPAVCEALDAQVFLD
-401 MAGVVMEGR
+401 MAGVAVEER
-410 SGPPQGATT
+410 SGPPQGA
-419 AFTFRVVEPGGEA
+419 EA
-432 AEES
+432 AFEFRIAGLADAPAEGD

>member
-1 MSIVSMRDMLEAGV
+1 MSIVSMRDMLQAGV

-44 EVTLPLYREA
+44 EVTLALYREA

-140 VLAKLQR
+140 SLAKLQR

-153 HSESLPDVLYIVDVG
+153 NTESLPDVLYIVDVG

-220 AVIEA
+220 AIIEA
-225 RQAAHLEVAPEE
+225 RQAAHLEVDPGE
-237 KGGSG
+237 KGGADATG
-242 PDGVNANGADGP
+242 APANGGGA
-254 AVVLSEPAPA
+254 PAP
-264 GPAVVLSEPAPA
+264 VSSEPAPA
-276 APAVVSSEPA
+276 APAEPA
-286 SAGPAVVSSEPAS
+286 AAVAAEPAPAE
-299 AAPAV
+299 AAPA
-304 VSSEPASAGP
+304 E
-314 AVAASESAP
+314 P
-323 AAPADAASEPA
+323 AAPEA
-334 RAAAAGPAGET
+334 PAGSPAPGAPAEVAESTDDT

-354 FTHHIVPSRDAGEN
+354 ITHHIAPARDGGETT
-368 LIVVR
+368 VR
-373 AGDVHREMGLQDR
+373 VTAGDVHRELGLQDR
-386 VPAVVSALDTQRFLG
+386 MPAVCGALDTQEFLDL
-401 MAGVVMEGR
+401 AGISMQER

-419 AFTFRVVEPGGEA
+419 TFVFGIPGPADAPGEDNQP
-432 AEES
+432 

>member
-1 MSIVSMRDMLEAGV
+1 MSIVSMRDMLQAGV

-44 EVTLPLYREA
+44 EVTLALYREA

-140 VLAKLQR
+140 SLAKLQR

-153 HSESLPDVLYIVDVG
+153 NTESLPDVLFVVDVG

-220 AVIEA
+220 AIIEA
-225 RQAAHLEVAPEE
+225 RQAAHLEVDPGE
-237 KGGSG
+237 KGVADAAGA
-242 PDGVNANGADGP
+242 PANGGGAP
-254 AVVLSEPAPA
+254 APVSSEAAPAAEPAPA
-264 GPAVVLSEPAPA
+264 ASAEAAPAEAAPAAAPEPAPA
-276 APAVVSSEPA
+276 APPEPVPAA
-286 SAGPAVVSSEPAS
+286 SAEP
-299 AAPAV
+299 
-304 VSSEPASAGP
+304 
-314 AVAASESAP
+314 AP
-323 AAPADAASEPA
+323 AAPSEAAVPAASTKSEAP
-334 RAAAAGPAGET
+334 AAAAAVAAAAPGPEDSGSAEAQEDAAG
-345 LADRIRQHV
+345 
-354 FTHHIVPSRDAGEN
+354 SDA
-368 LIVVR
+368 
-373 AGDVHREMGLQDR
+373 
-386 VPAVVSALDTQRFLG
+386 S
-401 MAGVVMEGR
+401 EGR
-410 SGPPQGATT
+410 
-419 AFTFRVVEPGGEA
+419 
-432 AEES
+432 

>member
-1 MSIVSMRDMLEAGV
+1 MGCVEAQPEREEAPMSIVSMRDMLQAGV

-44 EVTLPLYREA
+44 EVTLALYREA

-85 VRCGMPYVDQR
+85 IRCGMPYVDQR

-126 VQRMSKKEALSFRR
+126 VQRMSKKEALGFRR
-140 VLAKLQR
+140 SLAKLQR

-153 HSESLPDVLYIVDVG
+153 HTESLPDVLYVVDVG
-168 HEKIAVREADKLGIP
+168 HEKIAVREAEKLGIP

-208 RAIEL
+208 RAIDL

-220 AVIEA
+220 AIIEA
-225 RQAAHLEVAPEE
+225 RQAAHLAVAPEA
-237 KGGSG
+237 GSEG
-242 PDGVNANGADGP
+242 HAGSAPVAASANGG
-254 AVVLSEPAPA
+254 
-264 GPAVVLSEPAPA
+264 GAPA
-276 APAVVSSEPA
+276 ATATEPD
-286 SAGPAVVSSEPAS
+286 
-299 AAPAV
+299 
-304 VSSEPASAGP
+304 
-314 AVAASESAP
+314 P
-323 AAPADAASEPA
+323 AAAQASPPAAAESTPTGEADPADDA
-334 RAAAAGPAGET
+334 
-345 LADRIRQHV
+345 LADRIRLHV
-354 FTHHIVPSRDAGEN
+354 ITRHIAPARNAGEAA
-368 LIVVR
+368 VR
-373 AGDVHREMGLQDR
+373 VTAGDVHREMNLQDR
-386 VPAVVSALDTQRFLG
+386 MPAVCEALDARMFLD
-401 MAGVVMEGR
+401 MAGVAMEER
-410 SGPPQGATT
+410 SGPPQDAEATFQFRIAGPAGAP
-419 AFTFRVVEPGGEA
+419 AEGG
-432 AEES
+432 